1 MKCYKCGNEL
11 DDQDIFCTNCGA
23 QRPVEVQSTVP
34 TQVVY
39 QQPTQQLPN
48 YQVVVPQTPVHSS
61 DAKNANLLCT
71 ISLLLYFLGPLIAGI
86 LSIVVS
92 MISEDITFVSATLSL
107 ISRIAAFVMAIVAR
121 AKYPNSTFA
130 KILLWVYIAFILFGI
145 LMIILLIILI
155 VIGIMSFSNGW

>member
-11 DDQDIFCTNCGA
+11 DDQDVFCTNCGA
-23 QRPVEVQSTVP
+23 QRPVEIQPTVP

-48 YQVVVPQTPVHSS
+48 YQVVVPQTPVQSL
-61 DAKNANLLCT
+61 DKKNANALCI
-71 ISLLLYFLGPLIAGI
+71 ISLLLYFLGPIIAGI
-86 LSIVVS
+86 LSI
-92 MISEDITFVSATLSL
+92 MISVISENLTLVTAALSV

-121 AKYPNSTFA
+121 IKYPNSTFA
-130 KILLWVYIAFILFGI
+130 KILLWIYIAFILSSV

-155 VIGIMSFSNGW
+155 VIGIMSISNGW